1 MDARWTE
8 YENAATYD
16 YARKFVEDNYR
27 PKAEQETLKQETQM
41 NRVCYCV
48 HLYFIIA
55 SHHHNISIN

>member
-27 PKAEQETLKQETQM
+27 PKAEQETLK
-41 NRVCYCV
+41 
-48 HLYFIIA
+48 
-55 SHHHNISIN
+55 